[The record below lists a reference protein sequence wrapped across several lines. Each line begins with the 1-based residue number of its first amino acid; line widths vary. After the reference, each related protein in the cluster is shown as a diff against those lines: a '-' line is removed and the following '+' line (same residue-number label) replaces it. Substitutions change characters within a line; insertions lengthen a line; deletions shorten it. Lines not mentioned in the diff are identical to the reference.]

1 MRSIQLVL
9 LWLLFSTS
17 AWAFNFSELQQED
30 EFLPVEQAFQFDFNQ
45 QGNQLSLTWQI
56 ADGYYLYKDK
66 TRAKADKQEI
76 TISFVQQGK
85 EKHDE
90 YFGLVTVFR
99 DQLEAKLDL
108 SGVQT
113 DTLLVTYQGCADAG
127 LCYPPVLK
135 EIPLLAIASVS
146 DGGEPAQDSVQTI
159 QTPSKNSAN
168 ASSGLLGYFDQSS
181 VWLTLLSFFVLG
193 LGLSLTPC
201 VLPMVPILSSIISS
215 QKSTHVKS
223 SLVLSLF
230 YVLGMATF
238 YTLSGVLVGFFGAQ
252 FNVQLYLQAPGL
264 AISFAVIFVLLAL
277 SMFGLYE
284 LQLPASWQSK
294 LQQTGQNKK
303 GLIATYIA
311 GGVSALALSP
321 CVSAPLASALVY
333 ISTTGDA
340 VLGGS
345 ALLVMSLGMG
355 LPLLLVG
362 AGLGGW
368 LPQTGGW
375 MIRVKQLFG
384 VIMLGMAIWVVER
397 LLPSIVSAALYSLL
411 LVWAAVHLGL
421 LQTDKT
427 AKAKNTQFFAWV
439 LLLAGVFYFYHNY
452 QQTYAV
458 SSGAAPAQHASV
470 FKRVQS
476 VAELEALLV
485 NSDGK
490 KSIVDLYADWCVSCL
505 VIEDEVFAKLNPAD
519 YPDYQFLQL
528 DLTEMTQ
535 AKQSFLSQH
544 NLFGPPALLAFAA
557 GESQTAEFVYQAEF
571 NLQQF
576 EGWFK

>member
-1 MRSIQLVL
+1 MRCFQIVC

-17 AWAFNFSELQQED
+17 AWAFNFSDLQQDD

-56 ADGYYLYKDK
+56 HEGYYLYKDK
-66 TRAKADKQEI
+66 TRAKADKQELS
-76 TISFVQQGK
+76 ISFVQQGK

-99 DQLEAKLDL
+99 DQLQAKLDL

-135 EIPLLAIASVS
+135 EIPLLAVASAS
-146 DGGEPAQDSVQTI
+146 DSSGSAQGSVQAT
-159 QTPSKNSAN
+159 QTPSTNSAN
-168 ASSGLLGYFDQSS
+168 NSSGLLGYFDQSS

-252 FNVQLYLQAPGL
+252 FNVQLYLQAPWL
-264 AISFAVIFVLLAL
+264 AISFAIIFVLLAL

-340 VLGGS
+340 VLGGG

-397 LLPSIVSAALYSLL
+397 LLPSIVSAALYALL

-421 LQTDKT
+421 LQTDNT

-476 VAELEALLV
+476 VAELETLLV
-485 NSDGK
+485 NSNGK

-571 NLQQF
+571 NLEQF
-576 EGWFK
+576 EGWFR

>member
-1 MRSIQLVL
+1 MRSIQLVC

-17 AWAFNFSELQQED
+17 AWAFNFSDLQQDD

-45 QGNQLSLTWQI
+45 QGDQLSLTWQI
-56 ADGYYLYKDK
+56 PEGYYLYKDK
-66 TRAKADKQEI
+66 TRAKAAKQEI
-76 TISFVQQGK
+76 SISFVQKGK
-85 EKHDE
+85 EKNDE

-99 DQLEAKLDL
+99 DQLQAKLDL

-135 EIPLLAIASVS
+135 EIPLLALASAS
-146 DGGEPAQDSVQTI
+146 DSSGSAQDSVQPA
-159 QTPSKNSAN
+159 QTPSTNSAN
-168 ASSGLLGYFDQSS
+168 NSSGLLGYFDQSS

-252 FNVQLYLQAPGL
+252 FNVQLYLQAPWL
-264 AISFAVIFVLLAL
+264 AISFAIIFVLLAL

-340 VLGGS
+340 VLGGG

-397 LLPSIVSAALYSLL
+397 LLPSIVSAALYTLL

-421 LQTDKT
+421 LQTENT
-427 AKAKNTQFFAWV
+427 AQAKNTQFFAWV

-458 SSGAAPAQHASV
+458 GSSAAPAQDASV

-485 NSDGK
+485 NSEGK

-505 VIEDEVFAKLNPAD
+505 VIEDEVFAKLNPTD
-519 YPDYQFLQL
+519 YPNYQFLQL

-544 NLFGPPALLAFAA
+544 NLFGPPALLAFAV

-576 EGWFK
+576 EDWFR

>member
-1 MRSIQLVL
+1 MRSIQLVC

-17 AWAFNFSELQQED
+17 AWAFNFSDLQQDD

-45 QGNQLSLTWQI
+45 QGDQLSLTWQI
-56 ADGYYLYKDK
+56 HEGYYLYKDK
-66 TRAKADKQEI
+66 TRAKADKQELS
-76 TISFVQQGK
+76 ISFVQQGK

-99 DQLEAKLDL
+99 DQLQAKLDL

-135 EIPLLAIASVS
+135 EIPLLAVASAS
-146 DGGEPAQDSVQTI
+146 DSSGSAQDSVQAA
-159 QTPSKNSAN
+159 QTPSTNSEN
-168 ASSGLLGYFDQSS
+168 TSSGLLGYFDQSS

-252 FNVQLYLQAPGL
+252 FNVQLYLQAPWL
-264 AISFAVIFVLLAL
+264 AISFAIIFVLLAL

-340 VLGGS
+340 VLGGG

-397 LLPSIVSAALYSLL
+397 LLPSIVSAALYALL

-421 LQTDKT
+421 LQTDTT

-458 SSGAAPAQHASV
+458 GSSAAPAQDATV

-476 VAELEALLV
+476 VAELETLLV
-485 NSDGK
+485 NSEGK

-576 EGWFK
+576 QCCFR